1 MTTTHDETGTR
12 YHRSALWRIG
22 FFTLNNSA
30 TNIYLFTLGFL
41 SYYAAGIVG
50 LAVLLVSTLLGA
62 IRVFDGLIDPFI
74 GALIDR
80 LESRWGKYR
89 PLMIAGNLI
98 LALSYLM
105 IFSTHQLPDAARI
118 AFLVVALLVHK
129 VGYSLQNSVTK
140 AGQTV
145 MTNDPKQRPL
155 YTIFD
160 SIYNAVVYGGGQV
173 LVASVLIARH
183 GDFTLELFAELIP
196 LAVAV
201 SFALTVLAVVGIWK
215 KDRTEY
221 FGLGEE
227 TVSTRGFREYWSV
240 IKGNR
245 PLLLLTASAAA
256 DKVASQTKNQAVVTV
271 MLFGI
276 VIGDYAM
283 SGTVSVLS
291 IVPTILIV
299 LGITAL
305 ATRRGLKSAYVLS
318 VCSAL
323 VLYIALAVIVLT
335 VNPSQLSLS
344 GGGVLAVAFLIL
356 FMLGASFVGAPTT
369 LVVPMIADVS
379 DYETS
384 RSGRY
389 VAGMLGN
396 IFSMID
402 QLISSLAPVIVGIVV
417 AFIGFEDRFPT
428 VSDELTT
435 TLLLATVALAFL
447 IPAGFLLISLI
458 CMRFY
463 TLDGKRMEK
472 VQADIAARKEQT
484 IGENE
489 VLAATSVDA

>member
-1 MTTTHDETGTR
+1 MTTTHHEAGNR
-12 YHRSALWRIG
+12 YHRSAIWRIG

-80 LESRWGKYR
+80 LETRFGKYR

-98 LALSYLM
+98 LALSYLL
-105 IFSTHQLPDAARI
+105 IFSTHQLPEAARI

-160 SIYNAVVYGGGQV
+160 SVYNSVVYGGGQI

-183 GDFTLELFAELIP
+183 GDFTLGLFEELIP
-196 LAVAV
+196 LAIGV
-201 SFALTVLAVVGIWK
+201 SFLLTVLAVIGIAK
-215 KDRTEY
+215 KDRTEF
-221 FGLGEE
+221 FGLGED
-227 TVSTRGFREYWSV
+227 TVTTRGFREYWKV

-271 MLFGI
+271 MVFGI

-283 SGTVSVLS
+283 SGTVSALS
-291 IVPTILIV
+291 VIPTILIT

-318 VCSAL
+318 VCAAIL
-323 VLYIALAVIVLT
+323 VYAALAIVILT
-335 VNPSQLSLS
+335 LDPSQLALS
-344 GGGVLAVAFLIL
+344 GGGVLAIAFVVL
-356 FMLGASFVGAPTT
+356 FMLGASFVSAPTT

-402 QLISSLAPVIVGIVV
+402 QLVSSLAPVIVGIVV
-417 AFIGFEDRFPT
+417 AFIGFGDRFPT

-435 TLLLATVALAFL
+435 PLLLATVALAFL
-447 IPAGFLLISLI
+447 IPIGFLLISLI

-472 VQADIAARKEQT
+472 VQADIASRKKHATE
-484 IGENE
+484 ENE
-489 VLAATSVDA
+489 VLAGIAGDE

>member
-1 MTTTHDETGTR
+1 MTTTHDDTGTR
-12 YHRSALWRIG
+12 YHRSAIWRIG

-80 LESRWGKYR
+80 LETRWGKYR
-89 PLMIAGNLI
+89 PLMLAGNLI
-98 LALSYLM
+98 LALSYLL
-105 IFSTHQLPDAARI
+105 IFSTHQLPEAARI

-145 MTNDPKQRPL
+145 MTNDPRQRPL
-155 YTIFD
+155 YTVFD
-160 SIYNAVVYGGGQV
+160 SVYNAVVYGGGQI
-173 LVASVLIARH
+173 LVASYLVVKH
-183 GDFTLELFAELIP
+183 GDFTLALFEELVP
-196 LAVAV
+196 LAIGV
-201 SFALTVLAVVGIWK
+201 SFALTVLAVIGISK
-215 KDRTEY
+215 KDRKEF
-221 FGLGEE
+221 FGLGAD
-227 TVSTRGFREYWSV
+227 TVTTRGFREYWSV

-256 DKVASQTKNQAVVTV
+256 DKVASQTKNQAVVMV

-283 SGTVSVLS
+283 SGTVSALG
-291 IVPTILIV
+291 IVPTLLIT

-318 VCSAL
+318 VCMAIL
-323 VLYIALAVIVLT
+323 LYTVLAVIVLT
-335 VNPSQLSLS
+335 VDPSLLALD
-344 GGGVLAVAFLIL
+344 GAGVLAIVFLVL
-356 FMLGASFVGAPTT
+356 FMLGGSFVGAPTT

-379 DYETS
+379 DHETS

-402 QLISSLAPVIVGIVV
+402 QLVSSLSPVIVGIVV

-428 VSDELTT
+428 IGDELTT
-435 TLLLATVALAFL
+435 PLLLATVALAFL
-447 IPAGFLLISLI
+447 IPVGFLLISLV
-458 CMRFY
+458 CMHFY
-463 TLDGKRMEK
+463 TLDGQRMEQ
-472 VQADIAARKEQT
+472 VQADITARKRQRT
-484 IGENE
+484 DTDE
-489 VLAATSVDA
+489 VLAATAGDA